1 MAIII
6 FRTLIIYISLLLAMR
21 LMGKRQLG
29 ELELSELIVTV
40 LVSDIAAHPL
50 QDIGIPLLNGLLP
63 IIILLCCELIIS
75 GVLVKS
81 VKARVLL
88 SGKPSILI
96 SDGVIDQKEMKKN
109 RFTLNELTEE
119 LRNQSL
125 LDISKIKFAILE
137 TSGKLNVIP
146 FPAEKPVTA
155 GQMGISVDDTGY
167 PLALIMNGRVL
178 SDNLKKCKKNEEWL
192 QKELKSRSVKAH
204 DEVYYMS
211 LNSAGQIYFLKAEKE
226 KNEKGNHC
234 RFW

>member
-192 QKELKSRSVKAH
+192 QKELKSRSVKAP

-226 KNEKGNHC
+226 KK
-234 RFW
+234 